1 MIVKAISTSL
11 RIIATVGAAVSLF
24 ASVFLIGF
32 TIGRRQGVFEAR
44 VEALDY
50 EKKLIA
56 DFEQQLKV
64 YTSSTVPAN
73 SGSSSQAGQVVAPPA
88 RVEWGGPEL
97 WDLVN
102 EARARNGVNPLETRG
117 ELCTIASLRLNELL
131 ELGKL
136 DGHEGFGNL
145 PDRRTD
151 LKWIFEQY
159 NLFEF
164 LVAGARTAQEAVDS
178 WNNTLGHKLLLTGG
192 EFVWG
197 CIYAQNGYGVAITA
211 Y

>member
-1 MIVKAISTSL
+1 MIIEALSTSL
-11 RIIATVGAAVSLF
+11 RIIATVGIVVSSF

-32 TIGRRQGVFEAR
+32 TFGRRQGVFEAR

-50 EKKLIA
+50 QEKLRA
-56 DFEQQLKV
+56 EFEEQLAV
-64 YTSSTVPAN
+64 YTSSNAPTVADD
-73 SGSSSQAGQVVAPPA
+73 SQVAVPVVAPPTS
-88 RVEWGGPEL
+88 VDWGGPEL

-102 EARARNGVNPLETRG
+102 QSRVQNGVNPLKTKS
-117 ELCTIASLRLNELL
+117 ELCTIASIRLNELL

-136 DGHEGFGNL
+136 DGHEGFSNL
-145 PDRRTD
+145 PERRSD
-151 LKWIFEQY
+151 LKWIYEQY

-197 CIYAQNGYGVAITA
+197 CIYAQNGYGVAIAA